1 MTYEFLFGL
10 PLANLPYLLG
20 GAWLTLQLAVLVA
33 TGALLL
39 AIALAWVRQLGV
51 RWISA
56 VASAY
61 VEVMRNTP
69 VLVQLF
75 LAYFGLPTVGI
86 NMSPGVTTVLVFTL
100 NNSAYMAEILRGGIA
115 SIRREQVEAG
125 LSLALTRF
133 QVFRHVILAPAVRNV
148 APALANQFIAL
159 TLATSL
165 ASQIAAEEL
174 TYRATLLEA
183 RIFHSFEIYLITLAI
198 YFVLAQCLMRGLD
211 VVIRRVFRRSPTRN
225 IPQL

>member
-1 MTYEFLFGL
+1 MRHEFLFQL

-20 GAWLTLQLAVLVA
+20 GALLTLQLAIMATIGGASIAVL
-33 TGALLL
+33 
-39 AIALAWVRQLGV
+39 IAWVRHMRLPVLTHLVGG
-51 RWISA
+51 
-56 VASAY
+56 Y

-75 LAYFGLPTVGI
+75 FGYFALPSAGI
-86 NMSPGVTTVLVFTL
+86 NLDPTSTAVLVFTL
-100 NNSAYMAEILRGGIA
+100 NNSAYMAEIIRGGLA
-115 SIRREQVEAG
+115 SVSRGLVDAG
-125 LSLALTRF
+125 LSLAMTKT
-133 QVFRHVILAPAVRNV
+133 QVFRYVILPPAVRNV

-183 RIFHSFEIYLITLAI
+183 RIFHSFEIYAIILII
-198 YFVLAQCLMRGLD
+198 YFILAQILMRILD
-211 VVIRRVFRRSPTRN
+211 VALRRTLRRSPQRN

>member
-1 MTYEFLFGL
+1 MRHEFLFQL

-20 GAWLTLQLAVLVA
+20 GALLTLQLAVVA
-33 TGALLL
+33 TIGGLLIAIVIAWIRYLRLPILTQL
-39 AIALAWVRQLGV
+39 AG
-51 RWISA
+51 
-56 VASAY
+56 AY
-61 VEVMRNTP
+61 VELMRNTP

-75 LAYFGLPTVGI
+75 FGYFALPSAGI
-86 NMSPGVTTVLVFTL
+86 NLDPTSTAILVFTL
-100 NNSAYMAEILRGGIA
+100 NNSAYMAEIIRGGLA
-115 SIRREQVEAG
+115 SVGRGVVDAG
-125 LSLALTRF
+125 LSLAMSRT
-133 QVFRHVILAPAVRNV
+133 QTFRYVILPPAIRNV

-183 RIFHSFEIYLITLAI
+183 RIFHSFEIYAI
-198 YFVLAQCLMRGLD
+198 ILVMYFILAQILMRILD
-211 VVIRRVFRRSPTRN
+211 LLLRKTLRRSPQRT